1 MLDKNP
7 YILVIL
13 FGILSCIV
21 MYVNDKLNKKESNLV
36 ENIKVGVLVG
46 LCTSITV
53 YICKKNVVKENV
65 LEDITDLVNEQIH
78 TGNPNF

>member
-1 MLDKNP
+1 MIDKNP
-7 YILVIL
+7 YVLVIL
-13 FGILSCIV
+13 FGVLSVIV
-21 MYVNDKLNKKESNLV
+21 MYVNDKMNKKESNLV

-46 LCTSITV
+46 LSTAITV
-53 YICKKNVVKENV
+53 HLCKKNVVKENA